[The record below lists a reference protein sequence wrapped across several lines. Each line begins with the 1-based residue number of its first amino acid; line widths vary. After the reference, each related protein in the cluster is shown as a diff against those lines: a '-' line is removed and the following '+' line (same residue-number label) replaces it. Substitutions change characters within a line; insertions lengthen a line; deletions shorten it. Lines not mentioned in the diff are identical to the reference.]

1 VGALLALSGC
11 AQVQAL
17 FAPAGRPAAAPPAVT
32 APPPASGPAAPAPP
46 PPPPAPAPPAAPAA
60 AAPGPPTAILT
71 PQLSTDQERRLR
83 DDAQR
88 KLDETARLLR
98 QLEGRPLRPRDRETL
113 ALAQGLLDPGRKALV
128 AQEYERAVNLA
139 AKARTLADDLAA
151 GR

>member
-1 VGALLALSGC
+1 MTRHLLLLGALLALSGC

-17 FAPAGRPAAAPPAVT
+17 FAPARRPAPAPPAVT
-32 APPPASGPAAPAPP
+32 APPPA
-46 PPPPAPAPPAAPAA
+46 PAA
-60 AAPGPPTAILT
+60 AAPGPPIAVLT
-71 PQLSTDQERRLR
+71 PQLPTDQERRLR

-88 KLDETARLLR
+88 KLDETARLIR

-113 ALAQGLLDPGRKALV
+113 ALAQGLLDQGRKALV
-128 AQEYERAVNLA
+128 AEEYERAANLA